1 MTDEETCVLD
11 WKGLLETSSPTPPY
25 TQSISK
31 NMNTHLSY
39 KTKQPTP
46 DSDTIQS
53 IFPYLSGGFS
63 QTNSPQYSQTHFP
76 IGTYLSQSDAKT
88 DLDNLIRYKFDNSYY
103 HVLREIDWNVFLT
116 LKFRKRG
123 FTGLS
128 NSASW
133 KRKHYLW
140 DLGHEVIGD
149 LDLSTNDLQY
159 FWCEEVNSEKQAH
172 LHVLFHMVYSEKCSV
187 DQLRASIEKY
197 IDPQIVQIPRR
208 RAEQEPPH
216 VQTVRSQERVVRYA
230 LKVPLFQDEPKV
242 VGHSFG
248 FVRFWKRHWNWK
260 RKQAA

>member
-1 MTDEETCVLD
+1 MLD
-11 WKGLLETSSPTPPY
+11 RKGLLETANPTPPY

-31 NMNTHLSY
+31 NMNTYLSY

-76 IGTYLSQSDAKT
+76 IGTYLSQSDEKT
-88 DLDNLIRYKFDNSYY
+88 VLDDLIRYKFDNSYY

-140 DLGHEVIGD
+140 ELGHEVVGD
-149 LDLSTNDLQY
+149 LALSNNDLQY

-172 LHVLFHMVYSEKCSV
+172 LHVLFHRVYSEKCSV

-197 IDPQIVQIPRR
+197 IDPQIVQTPRR

-216 VQTVRSQERVVRYA
+216 VQTVRSQEKVVRYA

-242 VGHSFG
+242 VGHSFS